1 MSLTYLSSKSVLQ
14 FMDPNLRWV
23 SSFTQQFSRSK
34 KNFRIE
40 LRQRCPGI
48 LSTEKSIPMR
58 IDEVQLTPTMIRIN
72 KKTYRLCLY
81 ECYREDSDLTVDKM
95 PEGIRNVRKMSRER
109 DHDVDHYGIRDQPEA
124 TIRFIERWRQDLDI
138 EHSKDMYYKAKQLLS
153 IETNPVEMKALEER
167 INHYGS
173 IYYPYLLREKETPR
187 YRMPYF
193 YFIKLAVGETT
204 EVIEYSKTLGDALKY
219 MVGQLFGTASL
230 ITIRVLE
237 INPTAPFYYSMPYNL
252 SVCNLKISEQTS
264 TALNAFSFSS
274 PLQKLEI
281 LAHPREIVDYSNPTL
296 RDARILVS
304 TGVVTREHVE
314 NFINPRVIFSKP
326 PPGDFFVLNVLPG
339 LVKKWIS
346 VTPDIGTHFSFAQ
359 RDSWN
364 ADWLMEGVGR
374 LDGARKCRIP
384 GGRDSNCRVY
394 ITIEL
399 RNEESE
405 INVFYEENDIHVKVY
420 PKGHAMSV
428 EMENV
433 LQLNQ

>member
-23 SSFTQQFSRSK
+23 SHSLTKVRFI

-40 LRQRCPGI
+40 FRKRCPGI
-48 LSTEKSIPMR
+48 HSTEKSIPMR

-81 ECYREDSDLTVDKM
+81 ECYRDSSDLTVDKM

-124 TIRFIERWRQDLDI
+124 TIRFVERYRQDLDI

-153 IETNPVEMKALEER
+153 IEKNPAEIKALEER

-173 IYYPYLLREKETPR
+173 IYYPYLFREKETPR
-187 YRMPYF
+187 YRIPYF
-193 YFIKLAVGETT
+193 YCIKLVAGGRI
-204 EVIEYSKTLGDALKY
+204 EVVEYSKTLGDALKY
-219 MVGQLFGTASL
+219 LVGKLFGTARS
-230 ITIRVLE
+230 IYIRVLE
-237 INPTAPFYYSMPYNL
+237 INPTAPFHYSIPYNL

-264 TALNAFSFSS
+264 TALNAFSFSA

-281 LAHPREIVDYSNPTL
+281 LTHPRDYSNPTL

-314 NFINPRVIFSKP
+314 NFINPRVIFSNP
-326 PPGDFFVLNVLPG
+326 IGNFFVLDVLPS

-346 VTPDIGTHFSFAQ
+346 VPPDIGTHFSFSH
-359 RDSWN
+359 RDCCS
-364 ADWLMEGVGR
+364 ADWLMQGVGR
-374 LDGARKCRIP
+374 VDGARKCRIP
-384 GGRDSNCRVY
+384 EEGKSDCRVY

-399 RNEESE
+399 SNEDSE
-405 INVFYEENDIHVKVY
+405 INVFYMENDIHVKVY

>member
-14 FMDPNLRWV
+14 FIDPNL
-23 SSFTQQFSRSK
+23 
-34 KNFRIE
+34 RIE
-40 LRQRCPGI
+40 LRQRCPGVR
-48 LSTEKSIPMR
+48 STEKSIPMR

-124 TIRFIERWRQDLDI
+124 TIRFVERLRQDLDI

-193 YFIKLAVGETT
+193 YFIKLVIADDKT
-204 EVIEYSKTLGDALKY
+204 EVVQYSKTLGDALKY

-237 INPTAPFYYSMPYNL
+237 INPTAPFYYSIPYNL
-252 SVCNLKISEQTS
+252 SVCNLKITQQISR
-264 TALNAFSFSS
+264 ALNAFSFSA

-296 RDARILVS
+296 RDARIVVS
-304 TGVVTREHVE
+304 TGVVTR
-314 NFINPRVIFSKP
+314 
-326 PPGDFFVLNVLPG
+326 
-339 LVKKWIS
+339 
-346 VTPDIGTHFSFAQ
+346 
-359 RDSWN
+359 
-364 ADWLMEGVGR
+364 
-374 LDGARKCRIP
+374 
-384 GGRDSNCRVY
+384 
-394 ITIEL
+394 
-399 RNEESE
+399 
-405 INVFYEENDIHVKVY
+405 
-420 PKGHAMSV
+420 
-428 EMENV
+428 
-433 LQLNQ
+433 

>member
-1 MSLTYLSSKSVLQ
+1 MPLTYLSSKSVLQ
-14 FMDPNLRWV
+14 FIDPNLR
-23 SSFTQQFSRSK
+23 
-34 KNFRIE
+34 IE
-40 LRQRCPGI
+40 FRQRCPGI
-48 LSTEKSIPMR
+48 RSTEKSIPMR

-124 TIRFIERWRQDLDI
+124 TIRFVERLRQDLDI

-193 YFIKLAVGETT
+193 YFIKLVAGERT
-204 EVIEYSKTLGDALKY
+204 EVVQYSKTLGDALKY
-219 MVGQLFGTASL
+219 LLKKIFVDNLV
-230 ITIRVLE
+230 IRTLE
-237 INPTAPFYYSMPYNL
+237 IKPTAPFYYSIPYNL
-252 SVCNLKISEQTS
+252 SVCNLKITQQTS
-264 TALNAFSFSS
+264 TALNAFFFSS

-296 RDARILVS
+296 KDARIVVS

-314 NFINPRVIFSKP
+314 SFINRRVIFSNP
-326 PPGDFFVLNVLPG
+326 IGDFSVLDVLPC

-346 VTPDIGTHFSFAQ
+346 VTPNIGTHFSFSH
-359 RDSWN
+359 RDCCS
-364 ADWLMEGVGR
+364 ADWLMRGVGR
-374 LDGARKCRIP
+374 VDGARKCRIP
-384 GGRDSNCRVY
+384 EGRNSDCRVY

-399 RNEESE
+399 SNEESE
-405 INVFYEENDIHVKVY
+405 INVFYEGDDIHVKVY
-420 PKGHAMSV
+420 QKGHAMSV
-428 EMENV
+428 EMDNV